1 VRVTQ
6 TYIQLTEARREQDGD
21 ARVSNLRQRALA
33 NAKSVTPV
41 GACLI
46 ERCLGGEMP
55 VTQEAACIH
64 IERDM
69 LASCCKMP
77 ILYEGLAE
85 GYIIEAHPGPKE
97 IEDLS
102 AWESHH
108 AQLVAMGYLGIS
120 LSELKKR
127 EPERIVDPAG
137 SEAVSYFCPELH
149 SPERFVNLAASEAS
163 SFVPELHSSKRF
175 VDPAAIEHFFVPELH
190 SSERFVD
197 PVGAASDAKEYEIKH
212 RPRPVL

>member
-1 VRVTQ
+1 MYSIILPLTVTP
-6 TYIQLTEARREQDGD
+6 TYTQLTEARCEQDGD
-21 ARVSNLRQRALA
+21 ARVLNLRQHALA
-33 NAKSVTPV
+33 NANSVTPV

-55 VTQEAACIH
+55 VTQEAACLQ

-77 ILYEGLAE
+77 ILFEGLAE
-85 GYIIEAHPGPKE
+85 GYIIGADSGPKK
-97 IEDLS
+97 IVDLS
-102 AWESHH
+102 ARESHH

-127 EPERIVDPAG
+127 EPERIVEPAG
-137 SEAVSYFCPELH
+137 SEAVSYFCGPELH

-163 SFVPELHSSKRF
+163 SFVLELHSG
-175 VDPAAIEHFFVPELH
+175 VV
-190 SSERFVD
+190 
-197 PVGAASDAKEYEIKH
+197 
-212 RPRPVL
+212 